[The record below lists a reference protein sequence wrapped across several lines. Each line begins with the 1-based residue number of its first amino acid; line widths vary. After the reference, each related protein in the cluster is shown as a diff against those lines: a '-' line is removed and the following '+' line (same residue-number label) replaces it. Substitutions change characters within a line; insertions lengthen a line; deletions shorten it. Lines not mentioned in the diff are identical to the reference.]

1 MSSRPGISS
10 PSRLEALTRPL
21 SCLLEPFSRR
31 RCIIAL
37 SRPGSPPEAA
47 RAPPVKVVSKC
58 ALAGSPRPPSQAR
71 IEPASP
77 GRRSLSLSGSF
88 SGEKSFEKFPAY
100 IKAAPPRSMVPHGLQ
115 LLEGGLIPG
124 LVLRCFPCGSPAVPA
139 LIGRRDLNTPSLNFP
154 EIFAALLRG
163 LPFMACKNKSSS
175 SRFCG
180 QKAAKSGKKDM
191 KKAEALRSPPCCPG
205 FLRAIIPLSSPGEIP
220 GAGAFPLP

>member
-37 SRPGSPPEAA
+37 SLPGSPPEAA

-115 LLEGGLIPG
+115 LLEGGAYPRFGFALFSVRFSG
-124 LVLRCFPCGSPAVPA
+124 GSGAYR
-139 LIGRRDLNTPSLNFP
+139 L
-154 EIFAALLRG
+154 E
-163 LPFMACKNKSSS
+163 
-175 SRFCG
+175 RF
-180 QKAAKSGKKDM
+180 
-191 KKAEALRSPPCCPG
+191 EY
-205 FLRAIIPLSSPGEIP
+205 
-220 GAGAFPLP
+220 PLPQFPGDFRGSVARSAWFGL